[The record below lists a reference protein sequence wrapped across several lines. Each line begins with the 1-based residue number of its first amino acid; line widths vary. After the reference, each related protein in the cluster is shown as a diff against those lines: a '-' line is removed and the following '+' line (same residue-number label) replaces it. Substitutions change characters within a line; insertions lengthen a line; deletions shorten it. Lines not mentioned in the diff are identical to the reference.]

1 MHSPL
6 QIEVGSPAD
15 YRHAVADLRHHGGMV
30 AAALG
35 TVLSGVL
42 RRVRSSSGED
52 TWRAAWAV
60 CDKRLDCRSRIVAR
74 HDRTHPLQGSMVGGG
89 HAFLIPRPKHRLHPV
104 LTLCWPTP
112 SPAFKIL
119 PF

>member
-60 CDKRLDCRSRIVAR
+60 CDKRLDCRSRIAAR
-74 HDRTHPLQGSMVGGG
+74 HDRTHPLQGSMVSGGPPS
-89 HAFLIPRPKHRLHPV
+89 LIPRAKYGLPGPV
-104 LTLCWPTP
+104 SLSWSGCQPGGE
-112 SPAFKIL
+112 SFR
-119 PF
+119 